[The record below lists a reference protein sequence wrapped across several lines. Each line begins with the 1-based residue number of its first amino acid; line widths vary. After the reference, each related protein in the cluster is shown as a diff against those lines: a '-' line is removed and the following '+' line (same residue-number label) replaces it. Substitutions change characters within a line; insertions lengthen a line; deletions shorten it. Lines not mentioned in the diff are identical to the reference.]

1 MPHAKLLDYTG
12 DGRMDGI
19 ILAVGTVTVLIAFT
33 WRDLVSMIMQRYYHE
48 SILPRLILAV
58 LLTVAG
64 YFFIRWSIRVVEKAD
79 AQATRITIQ

>member
-1 MPHAKLLDYTG
+1 MPHAKLLDFTG
-12 DGRMDGI
+12 DGRMDAI
-19 ILAVGTVTVLIAFT
+19 ILVVGTVTVLIAFT

-64 YFFIRWSIRVVEKAD
+64 YFFIRWSIRMTEKVEV
-79 AQATRITIQ
+79 QATRIAIQ